1 MEDRPSFGN
10 AGAGDGSVHK
20 RCMKAM
26 EDPVSKEYYL
36 VPSLYLREWSRSA
49 DETSSF
55 YFGVDASSTMRAAG
69 GACLKNGGIRFT
81 IIGNKYYFEPSSS
94 AAHHLQ
100 QRLKAK
106 LGDVRS
112 AMDDVFIQ
120 LAISRTVIFLSQQ
133 SGEAL
138 CFS

>member
-36 VPSLYLREWSRSA
+36 VLSLYLREWSRSA

-55 YFGVDASSTMRAAG
+55 YFGVDASSTMRVRTTSYNCAFKS
-69 GACLKNGGIRFT
+69 CFIL
-81 IIGNKYYFEPSSS
+81 SS
-94 AAHHLQ
+94 AESF
-100 QRLKAK
+100 
-106 LGDVRS
+106 GEC
-112 AMDDVFIQ
+112 
-120 LAISRTVIFLSQQ
+120 FLLV
-133 SGEAL
+133 SG
-138 CFS
+138 CN

>member
-26 EDPVSKEYYL
+26 EDPRPPV
-36 VPSLYLREWSRSA
+36 VPCLR
-49 DETSSF
+49 
-55 YFGVDASSTMRAAG
+55 
-69 GACLKNGGIRFT
+69 NGGIRFT

-100 QRLKAK
+100 QRLKEK

-112 AMDDVFIQ
+112 AVDDDFIQ
-120 LAISRTVIFLSQQ
+120 LAISRRHLHNQKENLEEEDDLLLANAVQIEQQ
-133 SGEAL
+133 DLFPQLFA
-138 CFS
+138 